1 MARAAGMDYN
11 ALIRR
16 VCEAGLRQRIDTN
29 PELWQR
35 SLRLSGMEA
44 LMVASQ

>member
-1 MARAAGMDYN
+1 MGRAAGMDYN

-16 VCEAGLRQRIDTN
+16 VCEAGLTQRIDMD

-35 SLRLSGMEA
+35 SLRLSGMGPLLA
-44 LMVASQ
+44 AST